1 MLPIRNDNGDP
12 VGLRGT
18 IRDITERKQAEQLL
32 IEQKVLERS
41 NRELAQFAYV
51 ASHDLQEPLNKI
63 RLFGDRLIAKNS
75 FKQEKTGQDYL
86 ERMLKATSRMQTLID
101 NLLTLSQVA
110 TKGRPFAPTNLS
122 EILEEVISDLE
133 TRINLTG
140 GIIKADSLPTIE
152 ADPIQMHQLLQNLI
166 SNGLKFHRQD
176 VPPVIKLSAKLP
188 VNRSGQKH
196 LYNDGYCEIIVEDN
210 GIGFEKKY
218 AARIFQPF
226 QRLHGHYTY
235 EGTGMGL
242 AICQRIAE
250 RHGGRITVK
259 SIPNEGST
267 FAVMLPVNQAKEKF
281 ETGIQQ

>member
-1 MLPIRNDNGDP
+1 
-12 VGLRGT
+12 
-18 IRDITERKQAEQLL
+18 
-32 IEQKVLERS
+32 
-41 NRELAQFAYV
+41 
-51 ASHDLQEPLNKI
+51 
-63 RLFGDRLIAKNS
+63 
-75 FKQEKTGQDYL
+75 
-86 ERMLKATSRMQTLID
+86 MLKATSRMQTLID

-140 GIIKADSLPTIE
+140 GIIKADLLPTIE

>member
-1 MLPIRNDNGDP
+1 MSMLPIWNSEGLTT
-12 VGLRGT
+12 GLRGT
-18 IRDITERKQAEQLL
+18 IRDVTERKQAEQLL

-41 NRELAQFAYV
+41 NRELEQFAYV

-75 FKQEKTGQDYL
+75 FEVDKTSQDYL

-101 NLLTLSQVA
+101 NLLALSQIA
-110 TKGRPFAPTNLS
+110 TRGRPFVSTNLS
-122 EILEEVISDLE
+122 EVLEEVISDLE

-140 GIIKADSLPTIE
+140 GTIEAQSLPTIE

-176 VPPVIKLSAKLP
+176 VPPVIKLSANIPNNKP
-188 VNRSGQKH
+188 GQKH
-196 LYNDGYCEIIVEDN
+196 VYGEDYCQIIIADN
-210 GIGFEKKY
+210 GIGLEKKFTD
-218 AARIFQPF
+218 RIFQPF
-226 QRLHGHYTY
+226 QRLHGHHTY

-250 RHGGRITVK
+250 RHGGRITVN
-259 SIPNEGST
+259 SIPNTGST
-267 FAVMLPVNQAKEKF
+267 FTIILPINQIKEEF
-281 ETGIQQ
+281 EAG